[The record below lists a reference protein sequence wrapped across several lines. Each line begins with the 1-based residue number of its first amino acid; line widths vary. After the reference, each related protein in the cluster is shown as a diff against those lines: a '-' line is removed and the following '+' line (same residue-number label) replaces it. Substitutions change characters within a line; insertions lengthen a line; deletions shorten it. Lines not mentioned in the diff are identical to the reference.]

1 MTSVHLGVALLLAAV
16 AWPAAGQWSGWDYD
30 RDELKKERVEREVKP
45 PAYPKEGSLLQFDA
59 GAATRHRFFIDPES
73 ISVGDDGIV
82 RYTLVVKTA
91 GGSSNVSFE
100 GMRCDS
106 RELKVYAFGRTDG
119 SWIPARDPQWRRIEY
134 QEVNR
139 HHGVLH
145 RDYFCAGKSSKQPVT
160 SAKEAIRLLRY
171 GPPRDD

>member
-1 MTSVHLGVALLLAAV
+1 MTSVRLRVALLLAAV
-16 AWPAAGQWSGWDYD
+16 ASPAAGQWSGWDYD
-30 RDELKKERVEREVKP
+30 RDELKKERVEVQVKP
-45 PAYPKEGSLLQFDA
+45 PAYPKEGNLLQFDA
-59 GAATRHRFFIDPES
+59 GAATQHRFFIDPES

-119 SWIPARDPQWRRIEY
+119 SWIAARDPQWRRIEY

-139 HHGVLH
+139 HHGALYTEVLC
-145 RDYFCAGKSSKQPVT
+145 RNRVPVK
-160 SAKEAIRLLRY
+160 SAKDVVNAIRSLQ
-171 GPPRDD
+171 